1 MRGMAHDA
9 ATSLSTGMQAPPP
22 PAPDT
27 AQSKSAWP
35 VPLHDCIDALGA
47 AMDDTSDTVPGREA
61 SNDEL
66 ATIAR
71 SVVRQSRALGAAC
84 DALVANP
91 PPEASDILQAQAE
104 NEAARLDLLEAF
116 ADLKGVSARVSG
128 VLDVVCAD
136 VPEEDG
142 ADVGAAA
149 AEETSS

>member
-1 MRGMAHDA
+1 MAE
-9 ATSLSTGMQAPPP
+9 APPS
-22 PAPDT
+22 T
-27 AQSKSAWP
+27 SAWP
-35 VPLHDCIDALGA
+35 VPLHEAVDALGA
-47 AMDDTSDTVPGREA
+47 AMDDASDTVPGREA

-71 SVVRQSRALGAAC
+71 SVVRQSRALDAAC

-91 PPEASDILQAQAE
+91 PPEESDILQAQAE

-116 ADLKGVSARVSG
+116 ANLKGVSARVSG

-136 VPEEDG
+136 VPEEEDG
-142 ADVGAAA
+142 DVGAAA